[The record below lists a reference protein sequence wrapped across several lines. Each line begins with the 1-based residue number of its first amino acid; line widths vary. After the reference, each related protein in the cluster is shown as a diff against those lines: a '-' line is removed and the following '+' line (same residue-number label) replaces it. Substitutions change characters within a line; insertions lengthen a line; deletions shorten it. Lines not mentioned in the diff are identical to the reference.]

1 MIFLK
6 KILKKN
12 FFLYDLYAKL
22 KLMILHKKI
31 GVLFYNTKKDL
42 NDNFN
47 ILSKI
52 ADSKFNYNMI
62 ESLFNYKFKEIIFE
76 EIKKKFKNEKIRLLE
91 IGTFD
96 AKFTNWLSNLF
107 PRGEIITIDID
118 HKSKDFIILE
128 KSSSFAKEILLKN
141 REKNLKRENIKFIQ
155 MNSVDLMKKF
165 SQESFDIIFVDGYHK
180 DPIVS
185 EDIKNSYALIKKNGY
200 VVVDDLSYS
209 SHMNSSLDGM
219 NAFKKLKNTKSELLL
234 KHVRPHNYFFKSYV
248 GFYQKRN

>member
-141 REKNLKRENIKFIQ
+141 REKNLKEKI
-155 MNSVDLMKKF
+155 
-165 SQESFDIIFVDGYHK
+165 
-180 DPIVS
+180 
-185 EDIKNSYALIKKNGY
+185 
-200 VVVDDLSYS
+200 
-209 SHMNSSLDGM
+209 
-219 NAFKKLKNTKSELLL
+219 
-234 KHVRPHNYFFKSYV
+234 
-248 GFYQKRN
+248 

>member
-1 MIFLK
+1 
-6 KILKKN
+6 
-12 FFLYDLYAKL
+12 
-22 KLMILHKKI
+22 MILHKKI

-107 PRGEIITIDID
+107 LGV
-118 HKSKDFIILE
+118 K
-128 KSSSFAKEILLKN
+128 
-141 REKNLKRENIKFIQ
+141 
-155 MNSVDLMKKF
+155 
-165 SQESFDIIFVDGYHK
+165 
-180 DPIVS
+180 
-185 EDIKNSYALIKKNGY
+185 
-200 VVVDDLSYS
+200 
-209 SHMNSSLDGM
+209 
-219 NAFKKLKNTKSELLL
+219 
-234 KHVRPHNYFFKSYV
+234 
-248 GFYQKRN
+248 

>member
-76 EIKKKFKNEKIRLLE
+76 EIKKI
-91 IGTFD
+91 
-96 AKFTNWLSNLF
+96 
-107 PRGEIITIDID
+107 
-118 HKSKDFIILE
+118 
-128 KSSSFAKEILLKN
+128 
-141 REKNLKRENIKFIQ
+141 
-155 MNSVDLMKKF
+155 
-165 SQESFDIIFVDGYHK
+165 
-180 DPIVS
+180 
-185 EDIKNSYALIKKNGY
+185 
-200 VVVDDLSYS
+200 
-209 SHMNSSLDGM
+209 
-219 NAFKKLKNTKSELLL
+219 
-234 KHVRPHNYFFKSYV
+234 
-248 GFYQKRN
+248 